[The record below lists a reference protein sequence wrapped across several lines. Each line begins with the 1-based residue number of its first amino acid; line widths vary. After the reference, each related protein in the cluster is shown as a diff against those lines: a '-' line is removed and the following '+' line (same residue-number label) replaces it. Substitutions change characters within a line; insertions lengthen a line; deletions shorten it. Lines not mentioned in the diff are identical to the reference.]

1 MFVFLIRRSVQSII
15 VVIVMAVLVFL
26 GVFVIGDPVMVLIDP
41 RADQIEIARATSAL
55 GLDKPMWEQF
65 GLFLSNALAGDLGRS
80 FVTSESALGMI
91 LERMPATIELAL
103 CAMVIALVLGVPLG
117 MLAGL
122 FPETRK
128 AKLVM
133 AGSICCFSLPS
144 FWVGLMLIMFFAV
157 HLGWLPSN
165 GRGETVDVL
174 GVPFSFLTVD
184 GLQHL
189 ALPALNLAL
198 FKLAMVIRLIRA
210 GTREV
215 LYQDYIKFA
224 RAKGLSTT
232 RLIMVHVLKNILIP
246 LVTVLGLEF
255 GGVIAL
261 AVVTETIFS
270 WPGMGKLII
279 DSIYTLDRPVI
290 VAYLMLT
297 VLMFIVINLTVDLL
311 YTLLDPRVKL
321 AGYAR

>member
-1 MFVFLIRRSVQSII
+1 MLVFITRRLLQSVL
-15 VVIVMAVLVFL
+15 VVLVMAVLVFL

-41 RADQIEIARATSAL
+41 QADQIEIARATAAL

-65 GLFLSNALAGDLGRS
+65 LVFLNNAMAGDLGRS
-80 FVTSESALGMI
+80 FATSEPALAMI
-91 LERMPATIELAL
+91 IERAPATFELAFT
-103 CAMVIALVLGVPLG
+103 AMLIAIVVGIPLG

-128 AKLVM
+128 AKAVM

-144 FWVGLMLIMFFAV
+144 FWVGLMLIMLFAV
-157 HLGWLPSN
+157 NLGWLPSN

-174 GVPFSFLTVD
+174 GLPVSFLTID
-184 GLQHL
+184 GLKHL

-198 FKLAMVIRLIRA
+198 FKLALVIRLTRA

-215 LYQDYIKFA
+215 IHQDYIKFA
-224 RAKGLSTT
+224 RAKGVSTS
-232 RLIMVHVLKNILIP
+232 RLILVHVLKNILIP
-246 LVTVLGLEF
+246 LVTVLGLEL

-270 WPGMGKLII
+270 WP
-279 DSIYTLDRPVI
+279 
-290 VAYLMLT
+290 
-297 VLMFIVINLTVDLL
+297 FF
-311 YTLLDPRVKL
+311 
-321 AGYAR
+321 

>member
-1 MFVFLIRRSVQSII
+1 MLVFITRRLLQSVL
-15 VVIVMAVLVFL
+15 VILVMAVLVFL

-41 RADQIEIARATSAL
+41 QADQIEIARATAAL

-65 GLFLSNALAGDLGRS
+65 LIFLNNAMAGDLGRS
-80 FVTSESALGMI
+80 FATSEPALAMI
-91 LERMPATIELAL
+91 LERAPATFELAFT
-103 CAMVIALVLGVPLG
+103 AMLLAIIVGLPLG
-117 MLAGL
+117 LLAGL

-128 AKLVM
+128 AKAVM

-144 FWVGLMLIMFFAV
+144 FWVGLMLIMLFAV
-157 HLGWLPSN
+157 NLGWLPSN

-174 GVPFSFLTVD
+174 GLPVSFLTLD
-184 GLQHL
+184 GLRHL

-198 FKLAMVIRLIRA
+198 FKLALVIRLTRA
-210 GTREV
+210 STREV
-215 LYQDYIKFA
+215 IHQDYIKFA
-224 RAKGLSTT
+224 RAKGLSNS
-232 RLIMVHVLKNILIP
+232 RLILVHVLKNILIP
-246 LVTVLGLEF
+246 LVTVLGLEL

-290 VAYLMLT
+290 VAYLMVT
-297 VLMFIVINLTVDLL
+297 VLIFIVINLAVDVL
-311 YTLLDPRVKL
+311 YTVLDPRVKL
-321 AGYAR
+321 AGLAR